1 MSLNQSHPIKIPS
14 AQGNRAERNIMERIN
29 SGLEI
34 VKKETNDALG
44 YEVALTRKTTKSG
57 NIRHAVVIT
66 NLRTGVRTR
75 LKSYLGIAP
84 AFRLYK
90 SMMEA

>member
-1 MSLNQSHPIKIPS
+1 
-14 AQGNRAERNIMERIN
+14 MERT
-29 SGLEI
+29 SKGLDI
-34 VKKETNDALG
+34 VKKEINQSLG
-44 YEVALTRKTTKSG
+44 YEIALTRKTTLSG

-84 AFRLYK
+84 AFALYK
-90 SMMEA
+90 SMLNA

>member
-1 MSLNQSHPIKIPS
+1 
-14 AQGNRAERNIMERIN
+14 MEKTN

-34 VKKETNDALG
+34 VKKEINTSLG
-44 YEVALTRKTTKSG
+44 YEVALTRKTTIKG

-84 AFRLYK
+84 AFALYK
-90 SMMEA
+90 SMLNA